1 MFVRAFFLAVAAT
14 TRRARSL
21 RTTSTMAHAASGIGL
36 QNPAFFVGRAE
47 LLDWVNGLLNLRLTK
62 VEQVRISPDGLIL
75 TRTNERLGADGRRL
89 ARAGAPPTATSR
101 PAARSTRALSTRT
114 ARRET
119 DASLRSPCL
128 KSSPSEP
135 SPSSRFPSSR
145 KNKVASGAVHCQI
158 LDACHPGVVNMSKVN
173 FDAKNEYDMV
183 NNYKQLQIVFDK
195 LKITRNIEVGKLVKA
210 RPLDNLEFL
219 QWMKHY
225 YDTATGGVKPVDYD
239 GDVRRQQSKGASAA
253 KRQVGGVGPGAKRS
267 ANVHATSAARNGP
280 GPTRGAN
287 DAEKSTSSRG
297 VVRGTVAASNA
308 AELKALGAE
317 NAELKLA
324 VERTEQEREFYF
336 EKLQDIEFLCQ
347 RPEFANTALARVVE
361 KILYFTEGKPDVDA
375 IIEECAAATARE
387 TPSAAEE
394 TRNDGN
400 EEEETV
406 ATPTFDEAAA
416 LGAALENECIDL
428 TAPSSPLAACAP
440 TTELTPSRAPLSPQP
455 TNV

>member
-1 MFVRAFFLAVAAT
+1 
-14 TRRARSL
+14 
-21 RTTSTMAHAASGIGL
+21 MAHTASGIGL

-62 VEQVRISPDGLIL
+62 VEQVRISPESLFL
-75 TRTNERLGADGRRL
+75 FFATNRRRGA
-89 ARAGAPPTATSR
+89 ARMVGCSLV
-101 PAARSTRALSTRT
+101 PAARPTSTARPTLPPTTPALSTPPARHADYLHPRLTPDMPFLSRT
-114 ARRET
+114 
-119 DASLRSPCL
+119 
-128 KSSPSEP
+128 K
-135 SPSSRFPSSR
+135 
-145 KNKVASGAVHCQI
+145 KVASGAVHCQI

-173 FDAKNEYDMV
+173 FDAKSEYDMV

-195 LKITRNIEVGKLVKA
+195 LKISRNIEVGKLVKA

-225 YDTATGGVKPVDYD
+225 YDTATGGVHPADYD
-239 GDVRRQQSKGASAA
+239 GDVRRQQSKGASAV
-253 KRQVGGVGPGAKRS
+253 RRGPGAGVGAKKSATSGSAVTNARS
-267 ANVHATSAARNGP
+267 AKHAVASGAAR
-280 GPTRGAN
+280 TAEVRRGAPG
-287 DAEKSTSSRG
+287 AP
-297 VVRGTVAASNA
+297 AA
-308 AELKALGAE
+308 AELKALSAE

-347 RPEFANTALARVVE
+347 RNEFANTALARVVE

-375 IIEECAAATARE
+375 IIRECAAGPSRERASSPMSSREGPAPLAVATEDAR
-387 TPSAAEE
+387 ADE
-394 TRNDGN
+394 TRGD
-400 EEEETV
+400 EEEAV

-428 TAPSSPLAACAP
+428 TAPSASPLAENGAHLCAP
-440 TTELTPSRAPLSPQP
+440 ASAPASATRAPLSPQP

>member
-1 MFVRAFFLAVAAT
+1 
-14 TRRARSL
+14 
-21 RTTSTMAHAASGIGL
+21 
-36 QNPAFFVGRAE
+36 
-47 LLDWVNGLLNLRLTK
+47 
-62 VEQVRISPDGLIL
+62 
-75 TRTNERLGADGRRL
+75 
-89 ARAGAPPTATSR
+89 
-101 PAARSTRALSTRT
+101 
-114 ARRET
+114 
-119 DASLRSPCL
+119 
-128 KSSPSEP
+128 
-135 SPSSRFPSSR
+135 
-145 KNKVASGAVHCQI
+145 VHCQI

-225 YDTATGGVKPVDYD
+225 YDTATGGVRPADYD

-253 KRQVGGVGPGAKRS
+253 KRPGGLGPGAKRS
-267 ANVHATSAARNGP
+267 ANVHATSAARNA
-280 GPTRGAN
+280 TVTN
-287 DAEKSTSSRG
+287 AEKSEKSSSRG
-297 VVRGTVAASNA
+297 VARGAVPAAAA

-375 IIEECAAATARE
+375 IIEECAAGISARE
-387 TPSAAEE
+387 TPCVAEKEEEE
-394 TRNDGN
+394 TRRDGV

-440 TTELTPSRAPLSPQP
+440 TTTTPSRAPLSPQP

>member
-1 MFVRAFFLAVAAT
+1 M
-14 TRRARSL
+14 
-21 RTTSTMAHAASGIGL
+21 
-36 QNPAFFVGRAE
+36 
-47 LLDWVNGLLNLRLTK
+47 
-62 VEQVRISPDGLIL
+62 
-75 TRTNERLGADGRRL
+75 
-89 ARAGAPPTATSR
+89 
-101 PAARSTRALSTRT
+101 
-114 ARRET
+114 
-119 DASLRSPCL
+119 
-128 KSSPSEP
+128 
-135 SPSSRFPSSR
+135 
-145 KNKVASGAVHCQI
+145 HCQI

-219 QWMKHY
+219 QWIKHY
-225 YDTATGGVKPVDYD
+225 YDTATGGIKPVDYD

-297 VVRGTVAASNA
+297 VVRGAVAASNA

-394 TRNDGN
+394 TRNDVI

>member
-1 MFVRAFFLAVAAT
+1 M
-14 TRRARSL
+14 
-21 RTTSTMAHAASGIGL
+21 
-36 QNPAFFVGRAE
+36 
-47 LLDWVNGLLNLRLTK
+47 
-62 VEQVRISPDGLIL
+62 
-75 TRTNERLGADGRRL
+75 
-89 ARAGAPPTATSR
+89 
-101 PAARSTRALSTRT
+101 
-114 ARRET
+114 
-119 DASLRSPCL
+119 
-128 KSSPSEP
+128 
-135 SPSSRFPSSR
+135 
-145 KNKVASGAVHCQI
+145 HCQI

-225 YDTATGGVKPVDYD
+225 YDTATGGVRPADYD

-253 KRQVGGVGPGAKRS
+253 KRPGGLGPGAKRS
-267 ANVHATSAARNGP
+267 ANVHATSAARKNE
-280 GPTRGAN
+280 TVTN
-287 DAEKSTSSRG
+287 AEKSSSSRG
-297 VVRGTVAASNA
+297 VARGAVPAAAA

-375 IIEECAAATARE
+375 IIEECAAAAATSRE
-387 TPSAAEE
+387 TPCVAEKEE
-394 TRNDGN
+394 TRRDGV

-440 TTELTPSRAPLSPQP
+440 TTTTPSRAPLSPQP